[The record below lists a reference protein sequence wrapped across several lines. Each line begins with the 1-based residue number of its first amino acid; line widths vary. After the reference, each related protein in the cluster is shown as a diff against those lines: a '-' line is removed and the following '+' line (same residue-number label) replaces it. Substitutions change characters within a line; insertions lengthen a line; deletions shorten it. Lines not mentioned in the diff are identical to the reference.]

1 MFVQSV
7 RLLTLFCFIATY
19 STISD
24 EQLDHMADRRFS
36 SADTS
41 KSARRRSS
49 PRIVREAQS
58 RNPNTGIRLTKGFV
72 MGKGHRVQHYRIRES
87 LIRTDP
93 AGMMDRWAQTVRRR
107 KYQVHSPLSLWH
119 IDGNHKLIRYNI

>member
-1 MFVQSV
+1 M
-7 RLLTLFCFIATY
+7 
-19 STISD
+19 
-24 EQLDHMADRRFS
+24 S
-36 SADTS
+36 SWKNWLGKHSLEIPILVFA
-41 KSARRRSS
+41 
-49 PRIVREAQS
+49 
-58 RNPNTGIRLTKGFV
+58 FV
-72 MGKGHRVQHYRIRES
+72 MGKGHRVQHYRIMES

>member
-24 EQLDHMADRRFS
+24 EQLDEL
-36 SADTS
+36 
-41 KSARRRSS
+41 
-49 PRIVREAQS
+49 VREAQS

-72 MGKGHRVQHYRIRES
+72 MELSIYVSVTKATAR
-87 LIRTDP
+87 
-93 AGMMDRWAQTVRRR
+93 AVRG
-107 KYQVHSPLSLWH
+107 S
-119 IDGNHKLIRYNI
+119 